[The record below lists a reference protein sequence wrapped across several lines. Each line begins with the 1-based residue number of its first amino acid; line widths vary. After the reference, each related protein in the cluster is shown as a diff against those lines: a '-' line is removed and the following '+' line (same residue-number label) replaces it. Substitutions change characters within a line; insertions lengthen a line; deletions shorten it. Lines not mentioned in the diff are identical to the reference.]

1 MILIFGLFLVFSI
14 FKTRNKTNIMKGLT
28 KEERDRKLLTSE
40 RKKCSDCNKNLP
52 LKKYS
57 WSTGGKNKLYYMD
70 GRCNKCQYKKRK
82 KLYKDRIND
91 YVKKQRKKENTI
103 EGRAIRLLYNCKNR
117 ARQSSRDI
125 EFSLTRENIIKLC
138 KPMKCSITNV
148 GLTLEYGF
156 PETISVDR
164 IDNNK
169 GYTDDN
175 IQIVAQMY
183 NFCKNNFTDKETI
196 NFLKK
201 IDI

>member
-1 MILIFGLFLVFSI
+1 
-14 FKTRNKTNIMKGLT
+14 MKGLT
-28 KEERDRKLLTSE
+28 KKERDKKLLTNE
-40 RKKCSDCNKNLP
+40 RKKCSDCSKNLP

-70 GRCNKCQYKKRK
+70 RRCNKCQYKKRK
-82 KLYKDRIND
+82 KLYKDRID
-91 YVKKQRKKENTI
+91 GYVKKQREKESTI
-103 EGRAIRLLYNCKNR
+103 EGRAVRLLYSCKNR

-138 KPMKCSITNV
+138 KPMTCSVTNIN
-148 GLTLEYGF
+148 LTLKYGF

-164 IDNNK
+164 IDSNK